1 MYVIISLKKGPKQNR
16 INRLMSSMP
25 EGGDIYTLFR
35 NCKLIHAN
43 FMLKIKFLIQFDT
56 SVAQKT
62 NQVYMTLRVGT
73 KRLVVIIKSILT
85 LLNLKPLDLQ
95 TNFPYAYPEY

>member
-73 KRLVVIIKSILT
+73 KKTLGGNYKEHSNPLKFKTTGLT
-85 LLNLKPLDLQ
+85 DKFSLRIS
-95 TNFPYAYPEY
+95 